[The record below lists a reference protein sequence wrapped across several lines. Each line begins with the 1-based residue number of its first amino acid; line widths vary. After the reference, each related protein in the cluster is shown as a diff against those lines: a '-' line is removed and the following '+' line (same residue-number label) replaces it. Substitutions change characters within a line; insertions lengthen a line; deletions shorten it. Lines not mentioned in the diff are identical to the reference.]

1 MALCQRPTSSGPLE
15 KEHSRTKI
23 YLKTFKKTDYS
34 VTSIKK
40 VGGYLAEISISGGRR
55 VSKSEEN
62 VTISQQT
69 LRGVY

>member
-1 MALCQRPTSSGPLE
+1 M
-15 KEHSRTKI
+15 
-23 YLKTFKKTDYS
+23 
-34 VTSIKK
+34 TSIKK

-69 LRGVY
+69 LRGFY